1 MTNVLL
7 VIYILALMGL
17 GTFGFLG
24 YITLWYYWLNKD
36 NAPDKPPLP
45 ADDELPL
52 VTIQLPVFNERYVIR
67 RLIESAI
74 NLDYPIDKLEIQVVD
89 DSTDS
94 TAQLA
99 ANIVSEYQQKGVM
112 IRHIHRTNRN
122 GYKAGALDAAVD
134 QAKGAFV
141 AIFDADFKPSPD
153 FLKNTIPYFLADNN
167 LGMVQTRWGHLNQDN
182 SFLTAAQAMAMDKHF
197 VIEQTVRHRADFYPK
212 FNGTAGIWRTDC
224 VRDSGGWQDA
234 TVCEDLCLS
243 TRAILKGWDF
253 TFLPDVVTPGELPT
267 SVSAYKNQ
275 QARWAKGS
283 LQCLLKYGWRIL
295 TDKNH
300 SLIGRIYALVTMS
313 GYLAHPFLIIIILSQ
328 VPFML
333 MGTVLSPKF
342 FLFSLLGLGQPVL
355 FIISQQLIYP
365 DWRYRLRHFPTL
377 MLVSLGLGPIITRAI
392 FQILTK
398 QTHRFV
404 RTPKGEQEALKSG
417 QINKKGEDA
426 YQLPFDWIVLVELGL
441 ACYGLIGIILAISSR
456 NLAPIFLMGYCMTGY
471 GLMAWL
477 NIKEHLPKFDFARK
491 SATSTA
497 RRK

>member
-1 MTNVLL
+1 
-7 VIYILALMGL
+7 MGL

-36 NAPDKPPLP
+36 NAPEKPPLP
-45 ADDELPL
+45 ADGDLPL
-52 VTIQLPVFNERYVIR
+52 VTIQLPVFNERYVIG

-74 NLDYPIDKLEIQVVD
+74 NLDYPKDKLEIQVVD

-99 ANIVSEYQQKGVM
+99 AEIVAKYQQNGVM
-112 IRHIHRTNRN
+112 IEHVHRTNRN

-153 FLKNTIPYFLADNN
+153 FLKNTIPYFLADDN

-212 FNGTAGIWRTDC
+212 FNGTAGIWRTAC
-224 VRDSGGWQDA
+224 VQDSGGWQDA

-295 TDKNH
+295 TDQTH
-300 SLIGRIYALVTMS
+300 SLIGRLYALITMS

-392 FQILTK
+392 FEILTN
-398 QTHRFV
+398 QTHRFI
-404 RTPKGEQEALKSG
+404 RTPKGEQDALNSG

-441 ACYGLIGIILAISSR
+441 ACYGLIGIILSI
-456 NLAPIFLMGYCMTGY
+456 NTGNFAPIFLMGYCMTGY

-477 NIKEHLPKFDFARK
+477 NIKEHLPRFRIPKQ
-491 SATSTA
+491 SVT
-497 RRK
+497 

>member
-1 MTNVLL
+1 MNNILL
-7 VIYILALMGL
+7 VIYIISLIGL

-24 YITLWYYWLNKD
+24 YITLWYYWLHRT
-36 NAPDKPPLP
+36 NAPAKPQLP
-45 ADDELPL
+45 ADDDLPI
-52 VTIQLPVFNERYVIR
+52 VTVQLPVFNERYVIK
-67 RLIESAI
+67 RLIDAAI
-74 NLDYPIDKLEIQVVD
+74 NLDYPADKLHIQVVD

-94 TAQLA
+94 TSVLA
-99 ANIVSEYQQKGVM
+99 ASLVAQYRQDGYLIE
-112 IRHIHRTNRN
+112 HIHRKNRD
-122 GYKAGALDAAVD
+122 GYKAGALGAAVAE
-134 QAKGAFV
+134 AKGEFV
-141 AIFDADFKPSPD
+141 AIFDADFKPSAD
-153 FLKNTIPYFLADNN
+153 FLKNTIPYFIADDN

-212 FNGTAGIWRTDC
+212 FNGTAGIWRTAC
-224 VRDSGGWQDA
+224 VNDAGGWQDA

-283 LQCLLKYGWRIL
+283 LQCLLKYGWQIL
-295 TDKNH
+295 TDKTH

-313 GYLAHPFLIIIILSQ
+313 GYLAHPFLIVIILSQ
-328 VPFML
+328 IPFML

-355 FIISQQLIYP
+355 FIISQQLIYK

-377 MLVSLGLGPIITRAI
+377 MLVSLGLGPIITRSI
-392 FQILTK
+392 FEILTK
-398 QTHRFV
+398 QTHRFI
-404 RTPKGEQEALKSG
+404 RTPKGEQDALNLG
-417 QINKKGEDA
+417 QINKVGEDG
-426 YQLPFDWIVLVELGL
+426 YQLPFDWIVLVECALSL
-441 ACYGLIGIILAISSR
+441 YGLIGVMMALATR
-456 NLAPIFLMGYCMTGY
+456 NYAPIFLMGYCMTGY

-477 NIKEHLPKFDFARK
+477 NIREHLPLNFKPASQSR
-491 SATSTA
+491 SATKS
-497 RRK
+497 